1 MKISA
6 ILIFL
11 FNFGQFAVSY
21 LCYWK
26 YYKIPFTNNQ
36 RHHLISNRQVNN
48 LKSTSIKNTRLFFT
62 MGDSHSNNINNNDD
76 NDDDDTIRISNQF
89 DDVENELKLA
99 QHRIDDVTNDLRLLQ
114 IKIDTLMKEIEGHP
128 KLSNIDREKLDKD
141 IKMLLNDKIY
151 LQQSRMLLLE
161 TKETILQRK
170 IILLQSTQHRENRIS
185 FQKSKAGK
193 IFLFLYISYLIVF

>member
-48 LKSTSIKNTRLFFT
+48 LKSTSIKNTRLFFA
-62 MGDSHSNNINNNDD
+62 MSDKHSSNINNQND
-76 NDDDDTIRISNQF
+76 DDDDTIRISNQF
-89 DDVENELKLA
+89 DDVENEIKLA
-99 QHRIDDVTNDLRLLQ
+99 QHRIVGVTNDLRLLQ

-151 LQQSRMLLLE
+151 LQQSRMILLE

-170 IILLQSTQHRENRIS
+170 IILLQSTQHRENKIS

-193 IFLFLYISYLIVF
+193 IFLHIYKLFE